1 MPFKE
6 LSEGQTHHYG
16 DGHPEHTK
24 PMEESK
30 NSEKYSKYVS
40 KCCGVD
46 VTNYFGET
54 PNGSGVYYC
63 SKCEMRCKLI
73 PAEKDSDGLIS
84 RANQATDMLDK
95 AQPPEGKE
103 CNHTWYQPQDAWQPE
118 CHKCGLM
125 KSTVESSAPQPPAQ
139 DWREQLANIAEKYCN
154 HDGKEPHDCLF
165 HELEPIIASEI
176 VRAEKLGIE
185 AGSTASDIHT
195 GCMAL
200 YMKNADVEKLIAQ
213 TKAETKIACDDE
225 WTKILAEAKAETRA
239 EDIAAVGETDDY
251 MARKKLTEGTL
262 KAWYLAYNAAK
273 EDAIKAIQAL
283 DTSKT

>member
-125 KSTVESSAPQPPAQ
+125 KSTVESSAPQPTAQ

-176 VRAEKLGIE
+176 V
-185 AGSTASDIHT
+185 
-195 GCMAL
+195 
-200 YMKNADVEKLIAQ
+200 DVEKLIAQ